1 MQWLYDWLARV
12 VQPKLLLN
20 AQSMRHSA
28 LLQAAA
34 PSSSSGSPN
43 KASHSP
49 TKVTAAAA
57 ASQDSTP
64 GSNTILARDDSDYD
78 NDEHAVRSEAA
89 TLVPIADG
97 IPRLVQLPPAQVTA
111 ATLPSHA
118 GTCGRAS
125 SPAPMNTHQPQL
137 TRPQQPCWKRWCPL
151 LPLVLLDGAT
161 WPSFASLSQRSSLLA
176 PTWASAC
183 ASVFASLGLSPRS
196 GPAARSVAPRQ
207 SAALH
212 GAPRMRMVPS
222 KERADPSLRH
232 PSHAPVA
239 SRYVCEFTT
248 T

>member
-34 PSSSSGSPN
+34 PSSSSSSGSPN

-49 TKVTAAAA
+49 AKVTAAAA

-89 TLVPIADG
+89 TLVPIGDG

-125 SPAPMNTHQPQL
+125 SPAPTTCN
-137 TRPQQPCWKRWCPL
+137 
-151 LPLVLLDGAT
+151 
-161 WPSFASLSQRSSLLA
+161 
-176 PTWASAC
+176 
-183 ASVFASLGLSPRS
+183 
-196 GPAARSVAPRQ
+196 
-207 SAALH
+207 
-212 GAPRMRMVPS
+212 
-222 KERADPSLRH
+222 
-232 PSHAPVA
+232 SHALNSPVGRGGVLCDR
-239 SRYVCEFTT
+239 SYCSTP
-248 T
+248 